1 MCGRMYLR
9 QSSPG
14 VYLAMFILVCVA
26 GCGKNS
32 SLTKQ
37 ARGQVTFQGA
47 APPAEG
53 KITFAP
59 IESAPNYPRRPAIGE
74 FDKTG
79 TFTLTTFAK
88 DDGIIPGK
96 YHVNIKCWR
105 EPPTLK
111 TALSANYVPADFK
124 FEVTI
129 DANADE
135 PVELRIDV
143 PKIQWGAMSR

>member
-1 MCGRMYLR
+1 MARRFCLR
-9 QSSPG
+9 RASPR
-14 VYLAMFILVCVA
+14 VQLAVFILVCA
-26 GCGKNS
+26 LGCGKNS

-37 ARGQVTFQGA
+37 VRGQVTFQGA

-53 KITFAP
+53 KITLAP
-59 IESAPNYPRRPAIGE
+59 IESAPTYPRRPASGD

-79 TFTLTTFAK
+79 AFTLTTFAK
-88 DDGIIPGK
+88 DDGIIPGR

-111 TALSANYVPADFK
+111 TALSANYVPASFK

-129 DANADE
+129 DENADE

-143 PKIQWGAMSR
+143 PNIQRRR